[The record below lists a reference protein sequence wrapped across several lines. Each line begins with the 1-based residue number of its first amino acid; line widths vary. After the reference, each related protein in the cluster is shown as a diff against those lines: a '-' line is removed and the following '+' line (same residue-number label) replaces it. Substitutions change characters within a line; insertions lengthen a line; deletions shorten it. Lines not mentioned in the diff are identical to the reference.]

1 MRRRAP
7 GDGMTVFAATT
18 GRTAAAALEAI
29 YGGPGNAYAVL
40 DAARSRRVLRL
51 VRERGECA
59 RILYEGPVA
68 PDIAEVAPYLV
79 VAGRGSGVAEE
90 IVSLGWGDAWGIFC
104 ASTAGPDELRRHLRR
119 FLTVRTEKRKNFLF
133 RFYDPR
139 VLRVYLPTCTPEELK
154 TFFGPVER
162 FVCEGERSRTA
173 VVHRRAGD
181 QLRAEEIPLGEPA
194 C

>member
-1 MRRRAP
+1 MSSLPAIS
-7 GDGMTVFAATT
+7 
-18 GRTAAAALEAI
+18 GRSAAAALEAI
-29 YGGPGNAYAVL
+29 YAGPGDAYAVL

-51 VRERGECA
+51 VRERGVSA

-79 VAGRGSGVAEE
+79 PAAPGSGLAEE
-90 IVSLGWGDAWGIFC
+90 IVGLGWGDAWGVFC
-104 ASTAGPDELRRHLRR
+104 ASAAGPDELRRHLRR
-119 FLTVRTEKRKNFLF
+119 FLTVRTEKRKSLLF

-139 VLRVYLPTCTPEELK
+139 ILRVYLPTCTSAELK

-162 FVCEGERSRTA
+162 FVCEGEDPQVA
-173 VVHRRAGD
+173 LVHRRAGE
-181 QLRAEEIPLGEPA
+181 QLRAEQIPLVEAA